1 MGTAAGKGDGRRLRS
16 VDWFGEPGR
25 MGADLPVVGAWLH
38 TRGVRRPPGH
48 RHREQLV
55 VRPGLS

>member
-25 MGADLPVVGAWLH
+25 MGAIYRSWV
-38 TRGVRRPPGH
+38 RGYTPEVFDRRPVIASLTAG
-48 RHREQLV
+48 R
-55 VRPGLS
+55 S